1 MALYKFCI
9 VLYCI
14 SPALASP
21 VANKRC
27 CLVISSSHRQTRP
40 DPTRQFCRVGSF
52 GMNRSASSPD
62 CRLQTVSGADPSPQ
76 KNLQFLPSPNGCQIV
91 CCMYRFRQRRKSA
104 AAGAY
109 DSERSVRVGDAA
121 FFKSLW
127 TLVANSGYT
136 ADGVTACI

>member
-21 VANKRC
+21 VANKRR

-40 DPTRQFCRVGSF
+40 NPTVLSRRVVRYESIRVESRLPPTDSF
-52 GMNRSASSPD
+52 RGGSSP
-62 CRLQTVSGADPSPQ
+62 